1 MGWVEPKATGF
12 LVQILKTLYL
22 SVFKT
27 PQNLRLTLVAGEFG
41 YGDDG
46 ESGQVVGH
54 FLLVGLVAGLDP
66 ALVQS
71 VVVLEH
77 KQDEVPQDACV
88 QQVGLKPLVTRKFGH
103 RLRSHTVQ
111 PREVLCVCVCVWRN
125 GYCER
130 M

>member
-1 MGWVEPKATGF
+1 MELFLVPSTQFKSDGLGGTKTTGF

-77 KQDEVPQDACV
+77 K
-88 QQVGLKPLVTRKFGH
+88 
-103 RLRSHTVQ
+103 
-111 PREVLCVCVCVWRN
+111 
-125 GYCER
+125 
-130 M
+130 